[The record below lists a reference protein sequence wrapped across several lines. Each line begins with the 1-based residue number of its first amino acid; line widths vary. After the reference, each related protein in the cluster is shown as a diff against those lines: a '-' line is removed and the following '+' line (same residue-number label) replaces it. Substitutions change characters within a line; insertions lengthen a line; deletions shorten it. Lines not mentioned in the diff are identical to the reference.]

1 MPFQAGLE
9 TASFILCFLLSA
21 EKRFFPIFPL
31 SLLRGNVFSPKRRY
45 SQMARLILAEKP
57 SVAKDIAAALPD
69 VKRKDGHFEAKDG
82 TVVTWGVGHLVE
94 LKEPHEYDPAFK
106 KWDLSLLPI
115 IPERF
120 SYKAIERSKKQ
131 LQTVQKLFKSVKP
144 TEVVLA
150 TDADR
155 EGELLGRLILSACG
169 WRGAIKRF
177 WTSEALTPGVVKKIL
192 GSLKDGSEFDNLY
205 QEALARQHAD
215 WLIGINETRALSV
228 TAGGKKVLS
237 VGRVQTA
244 ILSVLAER
252 EKKIRDFKP
261 EPFWTLY
268 GIFSKTRFNLIETE
282 ALEGVP
288 FIGEEESPD
297 EDAPAKKGITI
308 FRFKRLEDAERVLG
322 AVRKAGK
329 GTVVSAETKELKEA
343 PPQLFA
349 LSDLQREANK
359 FYGFSAADT
368 LKIAQS
374 LYETHK
380 VLSYPRTSC
389 NHMAW
394 SNIGLVEKSLAMLG
408 HKIDPK
414 KAGARVFDDKK
425 VAAAGH
431 HALIPLRDKSVTGKP
446 LSENEKKIFELVKSR
461 FVAAFMDP
469 HIYSKTEVIVRADKY
484 DLYASARQT
493 LSPGWRA
500 YYPPGWKPYEET
512 SPVVMK
518 ARKGDVLPLDE
529 ADLNEDKTKAPPR
542 FTEASL
548 LSLMKNAWR
557 YVENKDIREALKEA
571 KGIGTE
577 ATRAGIIETLKT
589 RGYVL
594 LKGKAFWVTD
604 LGLAVAETAKSLGLV
619 AADIGFTGLWE
630 QELSEVGEGKRRY
643 DDFVEKVKKLVIEEI
658 NKIKGAGAKL
668 GKAVAAS
675 EPSLTCPC
683 CESRMRINKGGAF
696 CEDEKKC
703 GLKIWRNL
711 AGKSLTDSQI
721 KQIVEKGR
729 VFVKGLKS
737 KAGKSFDAWVVFDK
751 DKGTTFDFSLPAPGA
766 GRKAPAAGTKKKAL
780 SR

>member
-1 MPFQAGLE
+1 MG
-9 TASFILCFLLSA
+9 
-21 EKRFFPIFPL
+21 
-31 SLLRGNVFSPKRRY
+31 
-45 SQMARLILAEKP
+45 RLILAEKP
-57 SVAKDIAAALPD
+57 SVAKDIAAVFPD
-69 VKRKDGHFEAKDG
+69 AKRKDGWFEAKDG

-94 LKEPHEYDPAFK
+94 LKEPHEYDPSLK

-115 IPERF
+115 IPEKF
-120 SYKAIERSKKQ
+120 SYKAIEQSKRQ
-131 LQTVQKLFKSVKP
+131 LQTIQKLFKTAKP
-144 TEVVLA
+144 DEVVLA

-169 WRGAIKRF
+169 WKGPIKRF
-177 WTSEALTPGVVKKIL
+177 WTSEALTPGVVKKTL
-192 GSLKDGSEFDNLY
+192 ETLKDGVDFENLY
-205 QEALARQHAD
+205 REALARQHAD

-228 TAGGKKVLS
+228 SGGGKKVLS

-244 ILSVLAER
+244 ILSVLADR

-261 EPFWTLY
+261 EPFWTLH
-268 GIFSKTRFNLIETE
+268 GTFSKTRFNLIESK
-282 ALEGVP
+282 ALEGIP
-288 FIGEEESPD
+288 FIGQDESPD
-297 EDAPAKKGITI
+297 EEPQTAKGISI
-308 FRFKRLEDAERVLG
+308 FRFKRLEDAERVLKE
-322 AVRKAGK
+322 VQKAGK
-329 GTVVSAETKELKEA
+329 GTVVSAETKEIKES

-431 HALIPLRDKSVTGKP
+431 HALIPLRNSSVTGKP
-446 LSENEKKIFELVKSR
+446 LSENEEKIFGLVKAR

-469 HIYSKTEVIVRADKY
+469 HIYTKTEVIVQADKY
-484 DLYASARQT
+484 DFYASARQT
-493 LSPGWRA
+493 VSPGWRA
-500 YYPPGWKPYEET
+500 YYPPGWKPFEET

-518 ARKGDVLPLDE
+518 AKKGDALPLDK

-548 LSLMKNAWR
+548 LTLMKNAWR

-604 LGLAVAETAKSLGLV
+604 LGMAVAETTKNIGLV
-619 AADIGFTGLWE
+619 ASDIGFTGLWE
-630 QELSEVGEGKRRY
+630 QELSEIGEGKRRY
-643 DDFVEKVKKLVIEEI
+643 DDFIQRVKDLVVEEI
-658 NKIKGAGAKL
+658 NKIKGAGADL
-668 GKAVAAS
+668 NKAVSSS
-675 EPSLTCPC
+675 ESSLSCPC
-683 CESRMRINKGGAF
+683 CESHMRLNKGGAF
-696 CEDEKKC
+696 CEDEKC
-703 GLKIWRNL
+703 GLKVWRNV
-711 AGKSLTDSQI
+711 AGKSLTDTQI
-721 KQIVEKGR
+721 KQILEKGR
-729 VFVKGLKS
+729 VFIKGFKS
-737 KAGKSFDAWVVFDK
+737 KTRKSFDAWVVFDK
-751 DKGTTFDFSLPAPGA
+751 DKGTKFDFSLPAPEA
-766 GRKAPAAGTKKKAL
+766 GRKTATTSASSSKKRIAVEK
-780 SR
+780 